1 MRVRMG
7 RTVYHSHASD
17 CLLFLFILLPISQ
30 KRQYK
35 KAMNS
40 ANTVDYSV
48 IGIYSMLMV
57 VVGLYVMRF
66 NRSAIEYFR
75 GGSRIPWLVAGLSC
89 FMSGFSAWTF
99 TGAAGVAYQAGVAA
113 IGLYI
118 GNAASFLL
126 GYFVFAARW
135 RRTRITT
142 VMEYL
147 SDRFNP
153 ATHQTFSWVTIFFQ
167 LFTSASTL
175 YGLSLFISSAC
186 GFPVTWTI
194 LGAGALI
201 IFYCVIGGLWAVVM
215 TDFLQASI
223 LMPFCLVL
231 VITSL
236 ARVGGVSGLVH
247 SLPPQM
253 KTLHL
258 TGEFGWIY
266 LASWTIMVS
275 FGYNTSAMAQRY
287 FSVDDERSARKVAL
301 LCAVLFFVGAFVWF
315 IPPMAM
321 RVVYPNLATIWPH
334 FANAGEASYATA
346 SLTLLPHGLIG
357 VMLAAMFSATMA
369 NLSAQFNLK
378 SAILSKDVYQTLFR
392 KNAGDHELLVVGWI
406 TTFLV
411 GATTTVLAAG
421 MAASGKSVFDIMLT
435 FNTLISLA
443 YGPPALLGLVVR
455 RTPPWSGMASFITGL
470 VLGVLGAFVFDWSLI
485 QQVAIII
492 PSSFGVFFLSGLL
505 DRGDNAGRARLFKNL
520 NTPVDV
526 AHELKDSPDY
536 TAPVFRFLSAT
547 VATIGALSL
556 LLLFTAPVS
565 QRGTIL
571 WFSGLTLT
579 ISAGLWLVR
588 RSPSA
593 VKPTPQALAAPSHD

>member
-1 MRVRMG
+1 MKG
-7 RTVYHSHASD
+7 
-17 CLLFLFILLPISQ
+17 
-30 KRQYK
+30 
-35 KAMNS
+35 
-40 ANTVDYSV
+40 ANLVDYSV
-48 IGIYSMLMV
+48 IGIYGLLMV

-66 NRSAIEYFR
+66 NRGAAEYFR

-99 TGAAGVAYQAGVAA
+99 TGAAGVAYSHGIAA
-113 IGLYI
+113 VGLYI

-135 RRTRITT
+135 RRSRVTT

-153 ATHQTFSWVTIFFQ
+153 VTHQTFSWVTIFFQ

-194 LGAGALI
+194 IGAGTLI
-201 IFYCVIGGLWAVVM
+201 IFYCVIGGLWAVVV

-236 ARVGGVSGLVH
+236 AKVGGVAGLVH

-253 KTLHL
+253 KTLHFS
-258 TGEFGWIY
+258 GEFGWVY
-266 LASWTIMVS
+266 LLSWTIMVS

-287 FSVDDERSARKVAL
+287 FSVDDERSSRKVAL
-301 LCAVLFFVGAFVWF
+301 LCCGLFFVGAFLWF
-315 IPPMAM
+315 LPPMAM
-321 RVVYPNLATIWPH
+321 RVVYPDLHTIWPAL
-334 FANAGEASYATA
+334 ANPSEASYAVA

-378 SAILSKDVYQTLFR
+378 SAILSKDVYQTLIR
-392 KNAGDHELLVVGWI
+392 KNAGERELLAVGWI
-406 TTFLV
+406 NTFLV
-411 GATTTVLAAG
+411 GAMTTGIATF
-421 MAASGKSVFDIMLT
+421 MAASGKSVFQIMLT

-455 RTPPWSGMASFITGL
+455 RTPPWSGLASFMTGL
-470 VLGVLGAFVFDWSLI
+470 ILGALGAFVFHWSLI

-492 PSSFGVFFLSGLL
+492 PSSFGIFFLSGLL
-505 DRGDNAGRARLFKNL
+505 DSGDNAGRARLFRNL
-520 NTPVDV
+520 NTPVNV
-526 AHELKDSPDY
+526 GVELKDSPDF
-536 TAPVFRFLSAT
+536 TGEVFRFLSR
-547 VATIGALSL
+547 TIASIGLLSL
-556 LLLFTAPVS
+556 LLLLTAPS
-565 QRGTIL
+565 NQRGTIL
-571 WFSGLTLT
+571 WFAGLTLS
-579 ISAGLWLVR
+579 ISVALRFVR
-588 RSPSA
+588 ASAATRADVAANYKGSVPVPSRNA
-593 VKPTPQALAAPSHD
+593 